1 MSFNALKGFKSSYVK
16 STVKGI
22 SNLYLASQWTQNGGG
37 LPIAAASG
45 KFAAEILSKNQRKQE
60 KKHGSNMD

>member
-1 MSFNALKGFKSSYVK
+1 
-16 STVKGI
+16 
-22 SNLYLASQWTQNGGG
+22 

-60 KKHGSNMD
+60 KKHGSNMDQNVRGG